1 MRERRGIRDAREIIG
16 ILRNLPPVVIAAEHG
31 EHFRPHG
38 LDGVRREE
46 VARAN
51 RHEQH
56 QQELRIDAPDAL
68 SIVREDP
75 EESLLRRRAD
85 ARVGEEVPRQHE
97 EQRDAEVAADDVLRE
112 HVKEGHAQDCERA
125 QGIQPCDMT
134 FHPLI
139 TFHPG
144 NLLFLLPTLVFAI
157 FAAAGAGRS
166 FLLVSCGP
174 S

>member
-1 MRERRGIRDAREIIG
+1 MRERRDIRDAREIVH

-97 EQRDAEVAADDVLRE
+97 EQRDAEVAADDAPRE
-112 HVKEGHAQDCERA
+112 HMKESHAQNRERA
-125 QGIQPCDMT
+125 QGIHPCDMT

-139 TFHPG
+139 TFDSENKLIDGVACAGHPF
-144 NLLFLLPTLVFAI
+144 LLF
-157 FAAAGAGRS
+157 
-166 FLLVSCGP
+166 SCGP